1 MGMMS
6 KKIMMTMR
14 DEIVMFIIMVMGG
27 VRMVMMSKRTMMVM
41 SEEMVMSMSTRMI
54 MIQEGNHTTPR

>member
-54 MIQEGNHTTPR
+54 MIQE